1 MHEGCARRS
10 PVQTRLQRGSEV
22 ETLPRTKA
30 VLPDFSLNLPPSLTK
45 KMFYRK
51 AMVKAKKASRKD
63 VHAEPT
69 HAIKPKERKQKKQK
83 GGSATQPQEGVGD
96 LYLSSIFQMQLRRAK
111 LKEKILNSGKTTGCS
126 DGGAVDDGNTQGTL
140 IIPKKRGSPPSWKS
154 KVHHAKNTVCFMFF
168 FLTFKRTEFD
178 PQNNMQS

>member
-1 MHEGCARRS
+1 M
-10 PVQTRLQRGSEV
+10 
-22 ETLPRTKA
+22 
-30 VLPDFSLNLPPSLTK
+30 
-45 KMFYRK
+45 
-51 AMVKAKKASRKD
+51 KAKKASRKD

-168 FLTFKRTEFD
+168 FLTFKLTEFD